1 MMGSP
6 YFPFFFDIRDWAV
19 LIVGAGNVA
28 ARRAAALAE
37 FGARLTVIAPA
48 GCLQM
53 EALEEA
59 GQVRWLRRRIQE
71 TDLDTGDLRLVLAA
85 TDDPELNRAL
95 VSWCRRRK
103 LLSNNCSDR
112 SQCDFYFP
120 GIVRDGDL
128 VIGVTASGEGHG
140 AVKETVREIRR
151 MMEEGKTSKNRT
163 AD

>member
-59 GQVRWLRRRIQE
+59 G
-71 TDLDTGDLRLVLAA
+71 
-85 TDDPELNRAL
+85 
-95 VSWCRRRK
+95 
-103 LLSNNCSDR
+103 
-112 SQCDFYFP
+112 
-120 GIVRDGDL
+120 
-128 VIGVTASGEGHG
+128 
-140 AVKETVREIRR
+140 
-151 MMEEGKTSKNRT
+151 
-163 AD
+163 

>member
-1 MMGSP
+1 M
-6 YFPFFFDIRDWAV
+6 IH
-19 LIVGAGNVA
+19 I
-28 ARRAAALAE
+28 
-37 FGARLTVIAPA
+37 
-48 GCLQM
+48 
-53 EALEEA
+53 
-59 GQVRWLRRRIQE
+59 
-71 TDLDTGDLRLVLAA
+71 LVVD
-85 TDDPELNRAL
+85 DDPELNRAL

-151 MMEEGKTSKNRT
+151 MMGEGKTSKNRT